1 MSLDAFIVLLV
12 LVTAMVG
19 FIQDYYPP
27 EGIAFA
33 ALIVLSATGILSV
46 SETLGGFSNPATITV
61 ACMFVMSAGL
71 MRSGAIGWMGR
82 ALVRFGTTRLRL
94 TLMMS
99 MTAGPISAFINNT
112 AAVAVFLPL
121 LLEACERHKISPS
134 KLLIPLSYATQF
146 GGVCTLI
153 GTSTNLLVSSIAV
166 SSGMQALNMF
176 TPTPLGLVLFAVGLL
191 YLIVVAPKLLPD
203 RRGAEVM
210 AQYGLVDYLA
220 ELRVSLESRIAGQ
233 HLRATVA
240 EAKHGVRIVE
250 VIRGTEKLLAPGDIL
265 LHPGDILLVQGAA
278 KNLFAFREQLG
289 LTMTPN
295 FQPKLEMLESG
306 EIEVVEALIP
316 PNSRFAGETIAKL
329 RLELH
334 QNALV
339 LALHRRGT
347 PIRDELSSISVA
359 VGDALL
365 LLVRRNELADLRR
378 DGDLILVERSARP
391 AAGRQGRTALAIV
404 VGVLLA
410 ASLDWMPITIA
421 ALAGILLMV
430 TTRVLTLE
438 ETYASINWRVVAM
451 LAAMIPLGLAMEKSG
466 LASYLVGFL
475 VSASGSSSPWV
486 ALALVYLATALLT
499 EVMSNNGTAV
509 LLGPISISL
518 ARTMEVDPLPFL
530 MAVMFAASTSFSTP
544 VGYQTNMM
552 VYTAGSYRYSDF
564 LRVGIPLNLLFFVVS
579 VFMIPRI
586 WPF

>member
-1 MSLDAFIVLLV
+1 
-12 LVTAMVG
+12 
-19 FIQDYYPP
+19 
-27 EGIAFA
+27 
-33 ALIVLSATGILSV
+33 
-46 SETLGGFSNPATITV
+46 
-61 ACMFVMSAGL
+61 
-71 MRSGAIGWMGR
+71 
-82 ALVRFGTTRLRL
+82 
-94 TLMMS
+94 
-99 MTAGPISAFINNT
+99 
-112 AAVAVFLPL
+112 
-121 LLEACERHKISPS
+121 
-134 KLLIPLSYATQF
+134 
-146 GGVCTLI
+146 
-153 GTSTNLLVSSIAV
+153 
-166 SSGMQALNMF
+166 
-176 TPTPLGLVLFAVGLL
+176 
-191 YLIVVAPKLLPD
+191 
-203 RRGAEVM
+203 VM